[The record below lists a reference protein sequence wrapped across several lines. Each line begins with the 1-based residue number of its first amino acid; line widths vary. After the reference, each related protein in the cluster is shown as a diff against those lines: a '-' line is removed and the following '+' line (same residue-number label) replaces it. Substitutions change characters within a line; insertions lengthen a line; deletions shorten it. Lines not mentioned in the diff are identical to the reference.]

1 MCVPV
6 LFSPHLP
13 FNWQCVNLDQDFNRK
28 LKVISLFNHNCI
40 GINLKQSQIETFS
53 KNNTR

>member
-13 FNWQCVNLDQDFNRK
+13 FNWQCVNLDQDFNWK